1 MERLTIKDMIF
12 HQHFDK
18 SVFLAKLALCM
29 CTVSTRVSQYNS
41 LSIALPQILKY
52 IWYEVYS
59 EKKKP
64 SCTIYIWKKIIKKI
78 RPTVLINVSF

>member
-59 EKKKP
+59 EKKKT

>member
-59 EKKKP
+59 EKKKHLAP
-64 SCTIYIWKKIIKKI
+64 FTSGRK
-78 RPTVLINVSF
+78 